1 MKVINISGDNQ
12 SGRTNA
18 LIRFV
23 ESQALNFNSKC
34 IVVCH
39 NKERAQKVRNLFRLN
54 CSDKSFSKVRF
65 VGSHNLEEKL
75 IGHSY
80 DVIAFDGIEGFAMA
94 HGERYFKTIASS
106 RLLNKPFGTFV
117 YTSDGKNFRVNRW
130 VSQAVWYKPWT
141 WKDGYYTQDVEL

>member
-12 SGRTNA
+12 SGRTRA
-18 LIRFV
+18 LMSFV
-23 ESQALNFNSKC
+23 ESQALDFNSKC
-34 IVVCH
+34 LIVCP
-39 NKERAQKVRNLFRLN
+39 NKEWAQKVKNLFRLN

-75 IGHSY
+75 NGNSY
-80 DVIAFDGIEGFAMA
+80 DVIAFDGIEGFTMA
-94 HGERYFKTIASS
+94 YDERYFKVIASS

-117 YTSDGKNFRVNRW
+117 YTSTGKNYRVNRW
-130 VSQAVWYKPWT
+130 VSRAVWYKPWT